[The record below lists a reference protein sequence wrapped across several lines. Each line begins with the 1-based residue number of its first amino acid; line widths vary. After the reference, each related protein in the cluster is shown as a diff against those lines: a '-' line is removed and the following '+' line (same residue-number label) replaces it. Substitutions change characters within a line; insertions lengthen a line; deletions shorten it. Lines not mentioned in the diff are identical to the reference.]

1 MKVQYELNITGRVQG
16 VGYRYF
22 AAQKANEM
30 GIKGWVKNA
39 VDGSVIV
46 VAQGIEEEI
55 KTFID
60 YLYIGPTRSRVD
72 QISKVKFNTL
82 SDFNNFS
89 VKY

>member
-1 MKVQYELNITGRVQG
+1 MVQYEINICGRVQG

-22 AAQKANEM
+22 AVQKAKEM
-30 GIKGWVKNA
+30 GISGWVKNL
-39 VDGSVIV
+39 VDGSVLI
-46 VAQGIEEEI
+46 VAQGIEAEI

-72 QISKVKFNTL
+72 KISTCVMQISTVFD
-82 SDFNNFS
+82 SFS

>member
-1 MKVQYELNITGRVQG
+1 MTVQYEINITGRVQG

-22 AAQKANEM
+22 AVQKANEL
-30 GIKGWVKNA
+30 GIKGWVKNS
-39 VDGSVIV
+39 VDGSVII

-55 KTFID
+55 KTFTD

-82 SDFNNFS
+82 ANFDNFS

>member
-1 MKVQYELNITGRVQG
+1 MVQYEINIKGRVQG

-22 AAQKANEM
+22 VRQKATEM
-30 GIKGWVKNA
+30 GISGWVKNT
-39 VDGSVIV
+39 VDNGVMI
-46 VAQGIEEEI
+46 VAQGIEAEI

-72 QISKVKFNTL
+72 NISTCVMQITTVFDS
-82 SDFNNFS
+82 FS

>member
-1 MKVQYELNITGRVQG
+1 MMVQYEITISGRVQG

-22 AAQKANEM
+22 AVQKANEM
-30 GIKGWVKNA
+30 GITGWVKNS
-39 VDGSVIV
+39 VDGGVII

-55 KTFID
+55 ETFID
-60 YLYIGPTRSRVD
+60 YLYIGPTRSRVV

-82 SDFNNFS
+82 SNFDNFS

>member
-30 GIKGWVKNA
+30 GITGWVKNA

-55 KTFID
+55 ETFID
-60 YLYIGPTRSRVD
+60 FLYIGPTRSRVD

-89 VKY
+89 IKY